1 MDKKIN
7 IKALLLSLAIALVCC
22 VLLFNYINSLQRP
35 VEEKPKV
42 VLLVASRNIE
52 AGELITQAEINA
64 IEVSEDSM
72 PVGILNDRKE
82 IEDFYAREPI
92 IMGEPFRA
100 ERLTTKEELSLSWNV
115 PEGMRAIS
123 VFVNEDSIFSNLLRV
138 GDRVDL
144 VGSFT
149 TEVQEG
155 KNIASSMIIVQ
166 NAEVLAIGAQRIEH
180 KNTRTMDAKTS
191 DDESKLPRT
200 VTLAVTPGDAEKVVF
215 ASDFGQFSLI
225 LRGHDDDLKT
235 YTDGVLIEDVT
246 PDLLRLIP

>member
-1 MDKKIN
+1 MNKKIN
-7 IKALLLSLAIALVCC
+7 IKALILSLVIALVCC

-35 VEEKPKV
+35 VEEKPKE

-52 AGELITQAEINA
+52 AGELITQAEINT

-92 IMGEPFRA
+92 VMGEPFRP
-100 ERLTTKEELSLSWNV
+100 ERLASQDELFLSWNV
-115 PEGMRAIS
+115 PQGMRAVC
-123 VFVNEDSIFSNLLRV
+123 VFVSEDSVFSNLLRV

-155 KNIASSMIIVQ
+155 KKIASSMIIVQ
-166 NAEVLAIGAQRIEH
+166 NAEVLAIGSQRIEQ
-180 KNTRTMDAKTS
+180 KNTKAMEAKTN
-191 DDESKLPRT
+191 DDETKLPRT
-200 VTLAVTPGDAEKVVF
+200 VTLAVTPEDSEKVVF
-215 ASDFGQFSLI
+215 ASDFGDFSLI
-225 LRGHDDDLKT
+225 LRGHGDDAKT
-235 YTDGVLIEDVT
+235 HTDGVLIEEVT
-246 PDLLRLIP
+246 PSILQLIP